1 MILRDY
7 QQRAVRDLRQA
18 YASGKR
24 APVLVLPT
32 AGGKTI
38 VASEII
44 RLSIAKRNRVLF
56 AVPRIELLNQA
67 VAKLAVAGITDVR
80 TIQAANDIGNAAAP
94 VIIGSIPTLTTKR
107 WLASPVT
114 ADLVIVDECH
124 HGKARTHEQFLSLY
138 KTSKLLGL
146 TATPARGD
154 DRALGDLFDAIVVG
168 ATVKELMALGALAPC
183 KLLAPPRIMN
193 TRELAQDPVDAY
205 ERYVPG
211 QKTIVFAG
219 TVEQARQLSERFNQ
233 RGHSSKWLCAESRD
247 REEVLAAYSR
257 REFAVLVNV
266 SLFVEGYDDPSIESA
281 IFARRFTHVGSYL
294 QAIGRVLR
302 PFPGKSHATIVD
314 LCGSALVHG
323 TPDLEREYS
332 LSGKAIKT
340 SDREAL
346 RQCPA
351 CFGVFAASSSRD
363 CTFCGHELPALI
375 RQAPKN
381 ANQDLGEVTAKTPPT
396 SWPMRAKKPGTCA
409 GCGGA
414 IAVGDWMVYSRV
426 GYTAKHPRC
435 AARKV
440 AA

>member
-7 QQRAVRDLRQA
+7 QERAVRELRAA
-18 YASGKR
+18 YAAGRR

-44 RLSIAKRNRVLF
+44 RLSIAKQNRVLF

-67 VAKLAVAGITDVR
+67 VSKLATAGITDVR
-80 TIQAANDIGNAAAP
+80 TIQASNDLGRTDAP
-94 VIIGSIPTLTTKR
+94 VVIGSIPTLTTKR
-107 WLASPVT
+107 WLANPVE

-138 KTSKLLGL
+138 RSSKLLGL

-154 DRALGDLFDAIVVG
+154 DRALGDLFDSIVVG
-168 ATVKELMALGALAPC
+168 ATVAELIQLEALVPC
-183 KLLAPPRIMN
+183 KLYAPPSILS

-205 ERYVPG
+205 EKYVSG
-211 QKTIVFAG
+211 QKTIVFAS
-219 TVEQARQLSERFNQ
+219 TVEQARELSERFNQ
-233 RGHSSKWLCAESRD
+233 RGHSSKWLCAESKD
-247 REEVLAAYSR
+247 RQEVLAAYSR
-257 REFAVLVNV
+257 REFKILVNV

-281 IFARRFTHVGSYL
+281 IFARRFTYVGSYL

-302 PFPGKSHATIVD
+302 PFPGKLFATVVD

-332 LSGKAIKT
+332 LSGKAIRS
-340 SDREAL
+340 SDRLSL
-346 RQCPA
+346 RQCPT
-351 CFGVFAASSSRD
+351 CFGVSTSPSER
-363 CTFCGHELPALI
+363 CPYCEHEYPRLA
-375 RQAPKN
+375 RVAPKN
-381 ANQDLGEVTAKTPPT
+381 ANVALGEVTAKTPPT
-396 SWPMRAKKPGTCA
+396 SWPMRAKRA
-409 GCGGA
+409 G
-414 IAVGDWMVYSRV
+414 
-426 GYTAKHPRC
+426 RC
-435 AARKV
+435 ARCSGLIEQGAWMIYSKRNHTAMHTRCASQRS